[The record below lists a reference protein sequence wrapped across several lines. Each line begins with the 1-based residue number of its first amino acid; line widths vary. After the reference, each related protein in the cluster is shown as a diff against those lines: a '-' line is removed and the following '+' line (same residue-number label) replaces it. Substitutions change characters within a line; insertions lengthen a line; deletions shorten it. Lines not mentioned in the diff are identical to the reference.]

1 MSLRSNLLTI
11 AIQLDKAIETGLT
24 AAYPVVLNLPAPE
37 GGVQWKSKVALGWK
51 LVKAAGR
58 ETVKA
63 AAREWGEK

>member
-1 MSLRSNLLTI
+1 MSLRSKLLPLI
-11 AIQLDKAIETGLT
+11 VELDKAIETGLT

-37 GGVQWKSKVALGWK
+37 GGVQWKAKVGIGWK

-63 AAREWGEK
+63 AAREWGGK

>member
-1 MSLRSNLLTI
+1 MSLRSNLLVLVTE
-11 AIQLDKAIETGLT
+11 LDKAIETGLT

-63 AAREWGEK
+63 AVNEWEKK